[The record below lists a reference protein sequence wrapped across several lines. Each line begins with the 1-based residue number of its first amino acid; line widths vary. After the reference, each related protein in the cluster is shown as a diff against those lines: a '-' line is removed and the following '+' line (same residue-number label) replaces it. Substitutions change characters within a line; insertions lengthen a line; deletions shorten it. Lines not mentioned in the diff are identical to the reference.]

1 MLAAIEPQYYNIGI
15 PELTKM
21 QFEVEIVDTTARE
34 NYNKVVIH
42 KKKCVPCGPENKI
55 VLGKHVSQNNNFQR
69 PDVPQKTRPKVPPK
83 VPPKPFL
90 LTRGHDMNTKQVSPP
105 PPSSVSLVPRMCPD
119 PQNVR
124 PPPGSVGGGDN
135 CHGHLK
141 ERLIEETKS
150 IVEKNLHKERNELIV
165 RMQKKVNLLKE
176 DQAEIKSDLDA
187 NSSVVSDFIEKV
199 KSEGN
204 MIDADKL
211 RLHVDELESVT
222 SLMTV
227 LRVRLK
233 TTENKL
239 EVTKDQRDKEYL
251 GNKVIKLSSQ
261 VQEAEALLVFRRR
274 RGDILFQAMSSY
286 LDTASLS
293 KLSATLTQRSSLRAE
308 LSEVEEKL
316 HLALRQIEAL
326 KM

>member
-1 MLAAIEPQYYNIGI
+1 
-15 PELTKM
+15 M
-21 QFEVEIVDTTARE
+21 QFEVEIVDTTARD

-55 VLGKHVSQNNNFQR
+55 VLGQQAKHVNNNNNFQR
-69 PDVPQKTRPKVPPK
+69 PDVPQKPRHKVPPK

-90 LTRGHDMNTKQVSPP
+90 LTRSQVTYTGQVSQ
-105 PPSSVSLVPRMCPD
+105 PSPSPSVSLVPRIMCPD
-119 PQNVR
+119 IPDPLVTR
-124 PPPGSVGGGDN
+124 PPPGNNVGVTDN
-135 CHGHLK
+135 CDNHGHLK

-150 IVEKNLHKERNELIV
+150 IVEKNLHRERTELIV
-165 RMQKKVNLLKE
+165 RMQRKVNLLKE
-176 DQAEIKSDLDA
+176 DQAEIKTDLDT

-199 KSEGN
+199 KSDGN
-204 MIDADKL
+204 IIDADKL

-251 GNKVIKLSSQ
+251 SNKVTKLSSQ
-261 VQEAEALLVFRRR
+261 VAEAEQLRKFRKR

-286 LDTASLS
+286 LDSGSLS
-293 KLSATLTQRSSLRAE
+293 KLSSTLEQRSSLRAE

>member
-1 MLAAIEPQYYNIGI
+1 
-15 PELTKM
+15 M

-55 VLGKHVSQNNNFQR
+55 VLGQQGKHVNNNNSFQR
-69 PDVPQKTRPKVPPK
+69 PDVPQKPKVPPK
-83 VPPKPFL
+83 VPPKPFM
-90 LTRGHDMNTKQVSPP
+90 LTRGHDSITSQVSPS
-105 PPSSVSLVPRMCPD
+105 PPSVSQVPRMCPE
-119 PQNVR
+119 PVVTG
-124 PPPGSVGGGDN
+124 PPPGRVGGSDN
-135 CHGHLK
+135 CNNGHLK

-150 IVEKNLHKERNELIV
+150 IVEKNLHRERNELIV
-165 RMQKKVNLLKE
+165 RMQKKVNLLQE
-176 DQAEIKSDLDA
+176 DQAEIKSDLDT
-187 NSSVVSDFIEKV
+187 NSRVVSDFIEKV

-261 VQEAEALLVFRRR
+261 VAEAEQLRVFRRR
-274 RGDILFQAMSSY
+274 RGHILFQAMSSY
-286 LDTASLS
+286 LDTAVLS
-293 KLSATLTQRSSLRAE
+293 QLSNTLDQRSSLRAE

>member
-1 MLAAIEPQYYNIGI
+1 LLAAIEPQYYNIGI

-21 QFEVEIVDTTARE
+21 QFEVEIVDTTARD

-69 PDVPQKTRPKVPPK
+69 PDVPQKPRPKVPPK
-83 VPPKPFL
+83 IPPKPFL
-90 LTRGHDMNTKQVSPP
+90 LPRGHDKNNKQVSPP
-105 PPSSVSLVPRMCPD
+105 SVSLVQRMCPD
-119 PQNVR
+119 STQVR
-124 PPPGSVGGGDN
+124 PPPGSVGGSDN
-135 CHGHLK
+135 CNGHLK

-199 KSEGN
+199 KSNGN
-204 MIDADKL
+204 IIDADKL

-239 EVTKDQRDKEYL
+239 EVTKDQRDK
-251 GNKVIKLSSQ
+251 V
-261 VQEAEALLVFRRR
+261 
-274 RGDILFQAMSSY
+274 
-286 LDTASLS
+286 
-293 KLSATLTQRSSLRAE
+293 
-308 LSEVEEKL
+308 
-316 HLALRQIEAL
+316 
-326 KM
+326 

>member
-1 MLAAIEPQYYNIGI
+1 LLAAIEPQYYYIGI

-21 QFEVEIVDTTARE
+21 QFEVEIVDTTARD

-55 VLGKHVSQNNNFQR
+55 VLGILGKHVSQNNNIQR
-69 PDVPQKTRPKVPPK
+69 PDLPRPKVPPK

-90 LTRGHDMNTKQVSPP
+90 LPRGHDKNTKQVSPP
-105 PPSSVSLVPRMCPD
+105 SVSLVQRICPD
-119 PQNVR
+119 STPVR
-124 PPPGSVGGGDN
+124 PPPGSVGGSDN
-135 CHGHLK
+135 CNGHLK

-199 KSEGN
+199 KSDGN
-204 MIDADKL
+204 IIDADKL

-261 VQEAEALLVFRRR
+261 VQEAEELRVFRRR
-274 RGDILFQAMSSY
+274 RGDILFQTMSSY
-286 LDTASLS
+286 LDTGLS